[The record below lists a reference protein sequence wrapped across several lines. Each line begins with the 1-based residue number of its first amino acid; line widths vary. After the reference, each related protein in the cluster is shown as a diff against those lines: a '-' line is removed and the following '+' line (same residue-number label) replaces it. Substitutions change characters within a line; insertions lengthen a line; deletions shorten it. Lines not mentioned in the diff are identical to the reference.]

1 MGASSSKDLDEP
13 LIGYKMP
20 SDRSRVRSMRSYLP
34 PGSTGPS
41 FDPGFDGYDFLIIFA
56 RPGHVVDG
64 RSDAARAS
72 WTFAEDVWFR
82 ATPGDEED
90 KEAGV
95 AKLRAAWRERFRVD
109 DVRPDDTIP
118 LDAFRDL
125 ARELAVEILS
135 GGAQGLQVRAEI
147 SACGTRVYCL
157 ARARAKALERA
168 ASKYKYK
175 LRFKKEVDPGRAF
188 WLKFG
193 SHDAGLGKFPELDED
208 GRLYD
213 KPAANELL
221 EDLYHAGKIG
231 AGDMAVFDGDE
242 PGPRHW
248 SRRVHVLERV
258 ADGVPVTNA
267 YPAFA
272 SWENK
277 PARRH
282 LFETYSTAR
291 GPSLFLP
298 KDRLLLTKRL
308 LDERLLLDVL
318 VEQGLV
324 PACFPLHAASEGDG
338 VRLRDFQDAWVYW
351 WACDRDLAG
360 SPKVSGVGYE
370 SGPACAYLSRPWA
383 QPLRLA
389 RAYFG
394 EKVAL
399 YFAWA
404 GYYGLCLRAPCVVCA
419 AGAAIGYTYGDLG
432 ELGERLGLAVFMVAW
447 SASYVEG
454 WAREQTL
461 VSLKWGTHGYGEREI
476 FRPEFEGDPAEPRK
490 LSAITNH
497 RETWYPESKREATK
511 LGNFVVVFGAVV
523 LLLLCVAGVFAAEFE
538 LVERGLI
545 YVAYLANPALAFLI
559 QVASRSYAGLATRLN
574 DAENYATESDYVDN
588 LITKKFAF
596 EVMNNYAALAFTLFG
611 KFGYL
616 DCVGPSAPGCVRD
629 ARALM
634 LTIFFARYVACLHET
649 FFGDVEDEDAAGA
662 PPVAAEVLSRQPDEG
677 NFDDYEAIVLQ
688 MGLVVNFSIVL
699 FIVPPLAAV
708 EVLFQLRADAFRL
721 CQRTRRPVPERA
733 ETVGAWSDLMRAS
746 GFFAIFVN
754 AGVVVFATE
763 EVQRALSSNQR
774 ILAFLALV
782 QALGMVRVVVP
793 LVASS
798 EDVASDILRRNA
810 HVVRRHTRPV
820 FADDEDD
827 DSFGGAA
834 EDRKDDDRKVGNV
847 DRAAAL
853 RGDAAL
859 TAEGARRLAYLEA
872 RKTNLQMDLRME
884 RQKYKRYLEAEDF
897 REDCGVSYSKR
908 TPDLALGMVT
918 LVILEAHDV
927 GTREKP
933 VAARDVK
940 AVVAVRD
947 LRRMR
952 TAEYEGSVGPG
963 ALFSRAARAP
973 PAAGGRAPGHD
984 LVFNQ
989 TFSLAPIKS
998 IHASLV
1004 VELTDTRRKVKLA
1017 SAAIALSDL
1026 DHQRNESLTLAMA
1039 RTGDA
1044 RDAPPGEAKP
1054 ILYVK
1059 VKFMYSRL
1067 LPIRHAIYGMLEH
1080 ERRLDTDI
1088 SNLRYNKP
1096 TEHAWDW
1103 PEDDHAKRRPN
1114 VDPNIDLV

>member
-56 RPGHVVDG
+56 ARHV
-64 RSDAARAS
+64 
-72 WTFAEDVWFR
+72 
-82 ATPGDEED
+82 ED

-95 AKLRAAWRERFRVD
+95 AKLRSAWRERFRVD

-135 GGAQGLQVRAEI
+135 GGAQGLQ
-147 SACGTRVYCL
+147 
-157 ARARAKALERA
+157 
-168 ASKYKYK
+168 YKYK

-193 SHDAGLGKFPELDED
+193 SHDEGLGKFPELDED

-231 AGDMAVFDGDE
+231 PGDMAVFDGDE

-277 PARRH
+277 PAHRH
-282 LFETYSTAR
+282 LFETYATAR

-370 SGPACAYLSRPWA
+370 SGTACAYLSRPWA

-404 GYYGLCLRAPCVVCA
+404 GYYGLCLRTPCVVCA
-419 AGAAIGYTYGDLG
+419 AGAAIGYTYGDVG

-454 WAREQTL
+454 WALEQTL
-461 VSLKWGTHGYGEREI
+461 VSLKWGTYGHGEREI

-490 LSAITNH
+490 LSPITNH

-511 LGNFVVVFGAVV
+511 LGNAVVLFGAVV
-523 LLLLCVAGVFAAEFE
+523 LLLCCVAGVFAAEFE
-538 LVERGLI
+538 LVERGLT
-545 YVAYLANPALAFLI
+545 YVAYLANPALAFFI

-574 DAENYATESDYVDN
+574 DAENYATESDYVDH
-588 LITKKFAF
+588 LIAKKFAF

-634 LTIFFARYVACLHET
+634 LTIFVARYVACLYET

-662 PPVAAEVLSRQPDEG
+662 PPVAAEVLARQPDEG

-721 CQRTRRPVPERA
+721 CRRTRRPVPRRA

-754 AGVVVFATE
+754 AGV
-763 EVQRALSSNQR
+763 
-774 ILAFLALV
+774 
-782 QALGMVRVVVP
+782 ALGMVRVVVP

-820 FADDEDD
+820 FADDDD
-827 DSFGGAA
+827 DDGSGGGA

-872 RKTNLQMDLRME
+872 RKANLQMDLRME

-927 GTREKP
+927 RTREKP
-933 VAARDVK
+933 VAAKDVK

-963 ALFSRAARAP
+963 ALFAGAR
-973 PAAGGRAPGHD
+973 PAAGGRAAGRD

-1017 SAAIALSDL
+1017 STAIALSDL

-1103 PEDDHAKRRPN
+1103 PEDEAAKRRPN

>member
-64 RSDAARAS
+64 SSDAASAS
-72 WTFAEDVWFR
+72 WKFAEDVWFR

-95 AKLRAAWRERFRVD
+95 ARLRAAWRERFRVD

-118 LDAFRDL
+118 LDGFRDL

-193 SHDAGLGKFPELDED
+193 SHDEGFGKFPELDED

-221 EDLYHAGKIG
+221 EDLYHAGQETSDSISIQHECSARARSGKSIHASKALPEMIARPKISRNERKTTEIGASKVGISHSFPAQVPRGKIG
-231 AGDMAVFDGDE
+231 PGDMAVFDGDE

-267 YPAFA
+267 PAFA

-277 PARRH
+277 PAHRH
-282 LFETYSTAR
+282 LFETYATAR

-370 SGPACAYLSRPWA
+370 SGTACAYLSRPWA

-404 GYYGLCLRAPCVVCA
+404 GYYGLCLRTPCVVCA
-419 AGAAIGYTYGDLG
+419 AGAAIGYTYGDVG

-454 WAREQTL
+454 WALEQTL
-461 VSLKWGTHGYGEREI
+461 VSLKWGTYGHGEREI
-476 FRPEFEGDPAEPRK
+476 FRPEFEGRPGGA
-490 LSAITNH
+490 
-497 RETWYPESKREATK
+497 PEA
-511 LGNFVVVFGAVV
+511 
-523 LLLLCVAGVFAAEFE
+523 
-538 LVERGLI
+538 
-545 YVAYLANPALAFLI
+545 
-559 QVASRSYAGLATRLN
+559 VASRSYAGLATRLN
-574 DAENYATESDYVDN
+574 DAENYATESDYVDH
-588 LITKKFAF
+588 LIAKKFAF

-634 LTIFFARYVACLHET
+634 LTIFFARYVACLYET

-721 CQRTRRPVPERA
+721 CRRTRRPVPRRA

-763 EVQRALSSNQR
+763 EAQRALSSNQR

-820 FADDEDD
+820 FADDDD
-827 DSFGGAA
+827 DDGSGGGA

-952 TAEYEGSVGPG
+952 TAEYEGS
-963 ALFSRAARAP
+963 
-973 PAAGGRAPGHD
+973 
-984 LVFNQ
+984 

-1017 SAAIALSDL
+1017 TTAIALSDL

-1103 PEDDHAKRRPN
+1103 PEDEAAKRRPN